1 MCKQFLGL
9 HSPIFIFKNQVQ
21 KMVPGIVG
29 LYFHLQ
35 PPTGYPL
42 IDSDFA
48 SPLIQS
54 AQKVWQS

>member
-1 MCKQFLGL
+1 
-9 HSPIFIFKNQVQ
+9 
-21 KMVPGIVG
+21 MVPGIVG

-54 AQKVWQS
+54 AQKVWQSLTHTKVPAFLGTSC